1 MLTDGVIG
9 IQIAHLRA
17 FGSGELKSKQT
28 LHFHTFW
35 IKKIKTCI
43 EKSEDVMQLRVP
55 KEINVCRIV
64 DHILCTYLR
73 NHFSRV
79 EGMSTAAQNT
89 LKLGQRS

>member
-1 MLTDGVIG
+1 
-9 IQIAHLRA
+9 
-17 FGSGELKSKQT
+17 
-28 LHFHTFW
+28 
-35 IKKIKTCI
+35 
-43 EKSEDVMQLRVP
+43 MQPP

-89 LKLGQRS
+89 LKLGQRSGFTLRRWMMLIQCLTTKIRTG

>member
-1 MLTDGVIG
+1 
-9 IQIAHLRA
+9 
-17 FGSGELKSKQT
+17 
-28 LHFHTFW
+28 
-35 IKKIKTCI
+35 
-43 EKSEDVMQLRVP
+43 MQPP

-73 NHFSRV
+73 NDFSRV

>member
-1 MLTDGVIG
+1 MDK
-9 IQIAHLRA
+9 
-17 FGSGELKSKQT
+17 EKN
-28 LHFHTFW
+28 
-35 IKKIKTCI
+35 KTCI
-43 EKSEDVMQLRVP
+43 EKSEDVMQLP

>member
-1 MLTDGVIG
+1 MLTDGRTADARVIG
-9 IQIAHLRA
+9 IQIAHLGA

-28 LHFHTFW
+28 LHFLTFW

-43 EKSEDVMQLRVP
+43 EKSEDVMQLP
-55 KEINVCRIV
+55 KENNVCRIV

-89 LKLGQRS
+89 I

>member
-43 EKSEDVMQLRVP
+43 EKSEDVMPL
-55 KEINVCRIV
+55 
-64 DHILCTYLR
+64 
-73 NHFSRV
+73 F
-79 EGMSTAAQNT
+79 
-89 LKLGQRS
+89 